1 MASARVAMLSRERR
15 SSVKA
20 QTAAAAEQVLQGVAR
35 ETEATEPRLYC
46 RSFRPFAALCPG
58 LVQCRGHGH
67 ESLEL
72 LQSVLE
78 LLRSATGSH
87 CAPQAE
93 IDENFDP
100 GHRASPA

>member
-1 MASARVAMLSRERR
+1 M
-15 SSVKA
+15 KA
-20 QTAAAAEQVLQGVAR
+20 QTAAAAEAAAAAGEQVLQGVAR

-46 RSFRPFAALCPG
+46 RSPRLFAAHCPG

-72 LQSVLE
+72 LQCVLE

-93 IDENFDP
+93 IDS
-100 GHRASPA
+100 GRAPRDAPSFRADSEVRE